1 MFNFKPNLFN
11 NEIGIDIGTVN
22 TVLYLKSKGVVVNE
36 PSVVAV
42 RNIGRKG
49 QKEIIAFGTDAKKMI
64 GKTPIGITTIC
75 PLSHGVIADFEM
87 TEHMIRHY
95 MHMAIGSGGMF
106 SYPRVAVCVPACVTE
121 VEKRAVVE
129 VTLAAGAKE
138 AFVV

>member
-49 QKEIIAFGTDAKKMI
+49 QKEIIAFGMDAK
-64 GKTPIGITTIC
+64 G
-75 PLSHGVIADFEM
+75 ADGAAPG
-87 TEHMIRHY
+87 TAGYVPPAIRVVHVT
-95 MHMAIGSGGMF
+95 A
-106 SYPRVAVCVPACVTE
+106 PARRQE
-121 VEKRAVVE
+121 DDD
-129 VTLAAGAKE
+129 AGE
-138 AFVV
+138 

>member
-75 PLSHGVIADFEM
+75 PLSRRD
-87 TEHMIRHY
+87 R
-95 MHMAIGSGGMF
+95 
-106 SYPRVAVCVPACVTE
+106 R
-121 VEKRAVVE
+121 
-129 VTLAAGAKE
+129 L
-138 AFVV
+138 